1 MGVPGWSGWSD
12 GNTVAKVPTESG
24 ERSTSFL
31 LMSARESQDEVY
43 VQ

>member
-1 MGVPGWSGWSD
+1 MGVPGRSGWSD
-12 GNTVAKVPTESG
+12 GNAVAKVPTESG

-31 LMSARESQDEVY
+31 LMCARESQDEAY